1 MRRRFNAQL
10 AALNKAMMEMGTLCV
25 EVISLA
31 SIALARG
38 SKEFA
43 AQIAPI
49 DREIGQKERDIES
62 LCLKLLL
69 QQQPMAR
76 DLRMISAALK
86 MITDMAR
93 IGKQAEDIAEI
104 ITFLEG
110 RSVNAHI
117 HIDGM
122 AKATMNMVQKSVDAY
137 VSHDTALA
145 HDVIACDDVVDAY
158 FDEIKNSLIETIAQ
172 NPADGQYALDL
183 LMIAKYFERIG
194 DHSVNVAHWVVFS
207 VTGIHKEE

>member
-1 MRRRFNAQL
+1 MRSRFDAQL
-10 AALNKAMMEMGTLCV
+10 AALNKEMMEMGTLCV

-31 SIALARG
+31 SNALSRG
-38 SKEFA
+38 SREFA

-49 DREIGQKERDIES
+49 DREINQKERDIES

-69 QQQPMAR
+69 QQQPVAR
-76 DLRMISAALK
+76 DLRVISAALK

-93 IGKQAEDIAEI
+93 IGKQAQDIAEI
-104 ITFLEG
+104 ISFSQARPAGLQ
-110 RSVNAHI
+110 I
-117 HIDGM
+117 HMDEM
-122 AKATMNMVQKSVDAY
+122 AKATMDMVHHSVDAY
-137 VSHDTALA
+137 VTHDTTLA
-145 HDVIACDDVVDAY
+145 HEVIAFDDVVDAS
-158 FDEIKNSLIETIAQ
+158 FDEIKTSLIEIIAK

-194 DHSVNVAHWVVFS
+194 DHAVNIAQWVVFS